1 MRSEIA
7 ERENVAPYIVFS
19 DLTLMELAEKKP
31 KNRWD
36 MLKIRGIGNQ
46 KFKNYGEEFLKV
58 INKFSDEE
66 MEIIHRDNLNE
77 ERYLEEQ
84 RIEKLKEKLN
94 LKISNDKLRD
104 ILLKTIFL
112 K

>member
-1 MRSEIA
+1 
-7 ERENVAPYIVFS
+7 
-19 DLTLMELAEKKP
+19 
-31 KNRWD
+31 
-36 MLKIRGIGNQ
+36 
-46 KFKNYGEEFLKV
+46 
-58 INKFSDEE
+58 

-77 ERYLEEQ
+77 EKYLEEQ
-84 RIEKLKEKLN
+84 RMENLKEKLN

>member
-1 MRSEIA
+1 MNERARKVLKNEITVFRRIDEKVTLDYYEDPLFENLNQLRREIA

-58 INKFSDEE
+58 INKFSDG
-66 MEIIHRDNLNE
+66 R
-77 ERYLEEQ
+77 
-84 RIEKLKEKLN
+84 
-94 LKISNDKLRD
+94 
-104 ILLKTIFL
+104 
-112 K
+112 

>member
-1 MRSEIA
+1 
-7 ERENVAPYIVFS
+7 
-19 DLTLMELAEKKP
+19 
-31 KNRWD
+31 
-36 MLKIRGIGNQ
+36 
-46 KFKNYGEEFLKV
+46 
-58 INKFSDEE
+58 

-77 ERYLEEQ
+77 EKYLEEL
-84 RIEKLKEKLN
+84 RIENLKKKLN